1 MKEVSIYI
9 ASSIRGRWNRDGY
22 IGYCLEY
29 YRDGCRYPETLTD
42 YERVESLNENRAEME
57 ALIRAFAR
65 MREKCVL
72 SVYTENEYL
81 YKGFAGDA
89 NVEKWIRNGW
99 KTSRGTEVKNRD
111 KWQEIVRRLQGN
123 LYMFYLKETNA
134 YTAALQADLRQ
145 LGDGQITLEGLK
157 KRYGRERKHA

>member
-42 YERVESLNENRAEME
+42 YERVEGLNENRAEME

-99 KTSRGTEVKNRD
+99 KTSRGTEVKAPGQPLYVLPERD
-111 KWQEIVRRLQGN
+111 KRVHGS
-123 LYMFYLKETNA
+123 
-134 YTAALQADLRQ
+134 TAR
-145 LGDGQITLEGLK
+145 GLK
-157 KRYGRERKHA
+157 AA